1 VILKGERVVLRLRP
15 GDEIVFKLKNSK
27 RKWVTYV
34 NNLSDTAV
42 TVHRDVIPYHSIERI
57 YFDQSKFYNRIG
69 GAMVF
74 GGAALFLIDQLNV
87 VVVNGEDPSLDSW
100 VSTVSLTGIV
110 VGLPMMLLKKKSQ
123 KLNYKYHLLV
133 VKKGSPFYQED
144 TRESIFIGN

>member
-1 VILKGERVVLRLRP
+1 MLKGERVMLRLRP
-15 GDEIVFKLKNSK
+15 GDEIIFKLKNSK

-34 NNLSDTAV
+34 NNISDTAV
-42 TVHRDVIPYHSIERI
+42 VVHRDVIPYHSIDRI
-57 YFDQSKFYNRIG
+57 YFDQPKFYNRLG

-100 VSTVSLTGIV
+100 VSTVSITGIV
-110 VGLPMMLLKKKSQ
+110 AGLPMMLLKKKSQ
-123 KLNYKYHLLV
+123 KLGYKYHLIM

-144 TRESIFIGN
+144 TRESIY